1 MLTTAL
7 LSVAAHADP
16 AAMGESL
23 VFDIGVSLLVA
34 GLLAALFTRFK
45 VPTIAAFLFAGVFV
59 GPQVTGLVT
68 SKTNIETI
76 SHLGLVLLLF
86 LIGLEINLKKLLSS
100 GKTLIWTGLLQFPL
114 CVGFGLGVTWLLQR
128 TGWAAV
134 EGTFTPL
141 YLGFTVAASSTLLI
155 VKLFQE
161 KYQLDTTVGRLVLG
175 ILIFQDLWAMVV
187 LAIQPNFS
195 QPDLQPVLLTL
206 LGIGILVAIASV
218 LARYVLPTAFHWIAR
233 SPELML
239 ITAIGWCFG
248 IGLLGTHLGDV
259 LAMVGLHAPISV
271 SLEMGALIAGATIAS
286 FPYSY
291 EVLTKV
297 SAVRDFF
304 VTLFFVGLGMGI
316 PRPEGAEILLLALL
330 MAVLTVVSR
339 YLIFFPLLYATG
351 FDRRGASIT
360 STRMVP
366 ISEFCLVIAYLGL
379 SFGHLSSSTVGAVIF
394 AFVLTA
400 LVYPALFQASDA
412 LYHATAPLLTR
423 LGFKV
428 PANQKD
434 DEAPQEDHELVLLGF
449 HRIASSLFFELEQNN
464 PELLKKTLVVD
475 FNVALHPEI
484 ARRGATAH
492 YGDIA
497 NPETL
502 RHAGVDKA
510 GIILC
515 TIPDDILKGTSNLA
529 LTKNLRA
536 MCPTATI
543 ITNAVQMSEVK
554 ALYEA
559 GADYVFVSRVD
570 SARNLMPAL
579 DAAVLGAIGAFK
591 ESQEFQTGRFEERR
605 EVLT

>member
-1 MLTTAL
+1 MTAL
-7 LSVAAHADP
+7 LSVAAQAAP

-23 VFDIGVSLLVA
+23 VFDIGVCLLIA

-45 VPTIAAFLFAGVFV
+45 IPTIAAFLFAGVFV
-59 GPQVTGLVT
+59 GPQFTQLVT
-68 SKTNIETI
+68 SQANIETI

-100 GKTLIWTGLLQFPL
+100 GKTLVWTGLLQFPL
-114 CVGFGLGVTWLLQR
+114 CVAFGFGATWLLQK
-128 TGWAAV
+128 TGWAGV
-134 EGTFTPL
+134 EGAFTPL
-141 YLGFTVAASSTLLI
+141 YMGITVAASSTLLI

-175 ILIFQDLWAMVV
+175 LLIFQDLWAMVV
-187 LAIQPNFS
+187 LAVQPNFS
-195 QPDLQPVLLTL
+195 RPDIQPVLLTL

-218 LARYVLPTAFHWIAR
+218 LARYVLPTAFRWIAR

-248 IGLLGTHLGDV
+248 IGLLGMNLGAI
-259 LAMVGLHAPISV
+259 LGLVGIHAPISV

-316 PRPEGAEILLLALL
+316 PKPDGAEVLWLALL
-330 MAVLTVVSR
+330 MAGLAIVSR
-339 YLIFFPLLYATG
+339 YVIFLPLLYATG
-351 FDRRGASIT
+351 FDRRGSTLT

-366 ISEFCLVIAYLGL
+366 ISEFCLVIAYLGV
-379 SFGHLSSSTVGAVIF
+379 SFGHLSPETVGAVIF
-394 AFVLTA
+394 AFVITA
-400 LVYPALFQASDA
+400 LIYPALFNKSDA
-412 LYHATAPLLTR
+412 IYLRMAPVLTR
-423 LGFKV
+423 LGFKAPTNQGEEGA
-428 PANQKD
+428 PA
-434 DEAPQEDHELVLLGF
+434 EDIELVMLGF
-449 HRIASSLFFELEQNN
+449 HRIASSLFFELERHN

-484 ARRGATAH
+484 GRRGATAC
-492 YGDIA
+492 YGDIS
-497 NPETL
+497 NLETL

-515 TIPDDILKGTSNLA
+515 TVPDDLLKGTTNLA
-529 LTKNLRA
+529 LTKSLRA
-536 MCPTATI
+536 MAPNATL
-543 ITNAVQMSEVK
+543 ITNAVQMSEIK

-591 ESQEFQTGRFEERR
+591 ESQEFQGGKLHARN

>member
-23 VFDIGVSLLVA
+23 VFDIGGSLLIA

-45 VPTIAAFLFAGVFV
+45 IPTIAAFLFAGVFV

-68 SKTNIETI
+68 SKANIETI
-76 SHLGLVLLLF
+76 AHLGLVLLLF
-86 LIGLEINLKKLLSS
+86 LIGLEIDLKKLLSS

-114 CVGFGLGVTWLLQR
+114 CVAFGFGATWLLQK
-128 TGWAAV
+128 TGWAAIQ
-134 EGTFTPL
+134 GPFTPL
-141 YLGFTVAASSTLLI
+141 YLGITVAASSTLLI

-161 KYQLDTTVGRLVLG
+161 KYQLDTTVGRMVLG
-175 ILIFQDLWAMVV
+175 LLIFQDLWAMVV
-187 LAIQPNFS
+187 LAVQPNFS
-195 QPDLQPVLLTL
+195 QPDLQPVLMTL

-218 LARYVLPTAFHWIAR
+218 FARYVLPTAFHWIAR

-239 ITAIGWCFG
+239 VTAIGWCFG
-248 IGLLGTHLGDV
+248 IGLLGTHLGEI
-259 LAMVGLHAPISV
+259 LGMIGIQAPISV
-271 SLEMGALIAGATIAS
+271 SLEMGALIAGASIAS
-286 FPYSY
+286 FPYCY

-316 PRPEGAEILLLALL
+316 PKPDGSDILLLALL
-330 MAVLTVVSR
+330 MTGLAILSR
-339 YLIFFPLLYATG
+339 YLIFLPLLHATG
-351 FDRRGASIT
+351 FDRRGSVLTA
-360 STRMVP
+360 TRMVP

-379 SFGHLSSSTVGAVIF
+379 SFGHLPATTVGAVIF

-400 LVYPALFQASDA
+400 LLYPSLFQHSDA
-412 LYHATAPLLTR
+412 LYQRMAPMLTR
-423 LGFKV
+423 LGMKA
-428 PANQKD
+428 PANQPD
-434 DEAPQEDHELVLLGF
+434 AETPAEEYELVLLGF
-449 HRIASSLFFELEQNN
+449 HRIASSLFYELERTN

-484 ARRGATAH
+484 ERRGATAH
-492 YGDIA
+492 YGDIS

-529 LTKNLRA
+529 LTKSLRV

-543 ITNAVQMSEVK
+543 ITNAVQTTEVRP
-554 ALYEA
+554 LYEA

-579 DAAVLGAIGAFK
+579 DAAVLGAIAAFK
-591 ESQEFQTGRFEERR
+591 ENQEFQTGKIGERR